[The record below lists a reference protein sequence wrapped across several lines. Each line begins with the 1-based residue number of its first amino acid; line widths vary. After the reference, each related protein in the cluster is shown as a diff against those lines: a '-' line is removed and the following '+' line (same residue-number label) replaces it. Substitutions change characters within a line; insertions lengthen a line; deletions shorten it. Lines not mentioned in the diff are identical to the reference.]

1 MVCFPSFLGVLLFL
15 QLVCG
20 KGFGWI
26 TLLSLLMMSFS
37 PTAADYWS
45 VYGDLVPDSATSW
58 LCQCLLESPVDSF
71 NLDSHFLVV
80 AIYLVV
86 VNTFLYWCVC
96 VCAHMH
102 ACVHVCVCLCAPV
115 YALRRVSTD
124 KILHYTNTFI
134 IIITLQPKH
143 QLRHSWYMCM
153 QFV

>member
-102 ACVHVCVCLCAPV
+102 ACVHVCVCVLCACV
-115 YALRRVSTD
+115 CVCVCVRESACVHVCCFQRYCAFYGVTSFSLS
-124 KILHYTNTFI
+124 F
-134 IIITLQPKH
+134 
-143 QLRHSWYMCM
+143 C
-153 QFV
+153 